1 MPIAPQVASPQTM
14 FSNAS
19 RSTSRFLAPMLAQS
33 EGGSLAEGP
42 SKGSGRKRAAAAPVA
57 LAKLRPGVML
67 DSAQRADVL
76 KCVEAGEAL
85 QRAKQAEVDALATAV
100 QQYRALLGEGGG
112 AGGAAPAENSG
123 AKKSKR

>member
-1 MPIAPQVASPQTM
+1 
-14 FSNAS
+14 
-19 RSTSRFLAPMLAQS
+19 MLEQS
-33 EGGSLAEGP
+33 EGGPSLAAGP